1 MLISAK
7 DFTSLMGLAFRFG
20 VVGLGSVGV
29 YFIALILLRPVID
42 STIWLTAAAYIIS
55 AVFNFILQ
63 NFFTFRASGVHLG
76 KVLKYIGM
84 HGICMTINSGLMY
97 VFVDLAK
104 QNLYLS
110 QIVTTGVV
118 AVVSFLI
125 SYSYVYKD

>member
-97 VFVDLAK
+97 VFVDLAE

-110 QIVTTGVV
+110 QIVTTGIV